1 MDLGVTGVRPV
12 TEGMGSSDPV
22 PVQRDLSGDSYCSKR
37 RFMQVRL
44 RPRRSYR
51 AFRWA
56 LLITASLL
64 CTEIADAQSN
74 DTPPS
79 TAQDQQ
85 ASTDKSDNKSTEAGM
100 TKLKIRVTTD
110 ADKPVANAS
119 VYVRFYA
126 AGGFLHHDKLAEMN
140 FKTNLDGSVKVPEI
154 PQGKILIQVIATGWH
169 TYGKWYDVDKS
180 EESITVKLV
189 PPPHWY

>member
-1 MDLGVTGVRPV
+1 MDLGVTDVRPV
-12 TEGMGSSDPV
+12 TERIGPPNSI
-22 PVQRDLSGDSYCSKR
+22 PVQRCLSRNSYCCKR
-37 RFMQVRL
+37 KIMQVRG
-44 RPRRSYR
+44 RPRRWYR
-51 AFRWA
+51 PLCWA
-56 LLITASLL
+56 LLLTASLL
-64 CTEIADAQSN
+64 CTELANAQSN
-74 DTPPS
+74 DTPPATQS
-79 TAQDQQ
+79 QQ
-85 ASTDKSDNKSTEAGM
+85 SSTDNGDNKSSEPRM

-119 VYVRFYA
+119 VYVRFYQSA
-126 AGGFLHHDKLAEMN
+126 GFLHKDKLAEMN
-140 FKTNLDGSVKVPEI
+140 FKTNQDGSVKVPEI